1 MFRRAKKARAA
12 RRLIQEAPGDKI
24 LKALQLNIE
33 YVHHFNDAN
42 LYAWDVCSD
51 ETKSLYGGDP
61 KNLAPPDNFTID
73 LFRSYAA
80 AAPPP
85 DEILKALSN

>member
-12 RRLIQEAPGDKI
+12 RRLIHEAPGAKI
-24 LKALQLNIE
+24 LEALQIE
-33 YVHHFNDAN
+33 SEYTDMFNAAN

-51 ETKSLYGGDP
+51 ETKARYSDP
-61 KNLAPPDNFTID
+61 KNLAPPDKFTID
-73 LFRSYAA
+73 LFRTYAA

>member
-12 RRLIQEAPGDKI
+12 RRLIQEAPGAKI
-24 LKALQLNIE
+24 LEALQLHNE

-51 ETKSLYGGDP
+51 GTKAMYGGDP
-61 KNLAPPDNFTID
+61 KNLAPPDKFTID
-73 LFRSYAA
+73 LFRSYAI

-85 DEILKALSN
+85 DEIIKALSN

>member
-12 RRLIQEAPGDKI
+12 RRLIQEAPGGKI
-24 LKALQLNIE
+24 LTALQIE
-33 YVHHFNDAN
+33 SEYTDTFNAAN
-42 LYAWDVCSD
+42 LYAWDVCSA
-51 ETKSLYGGDP
+51 ETKSLYGDP
-61 KNLAPPDNFTID
+61 KNIAPPDNFTID

>member
-12 RRLIQEAPGDKI
+12 RRLIQEAPAAKI
-24 LKALQLNIE
+24 LTALQIE
-33 YVHHFNDAN
+33 SEYIDTFNAAN
-42 LYAWDVCSD
+42 LCAWDVCSY

-61 KNLAPPDNFTID
+61 KNLAPPDKFTID
-73 LFRSYAA
+73 LFRSYAI

-85 DEILKALSN
+85 DEIIKALS

>member
-24 LKALQLNIE
+24 LTALQIE
-33 YVHHFNDAN
+33 SEYIDTFNAAN

-51 ETKSLYGGDP
+51 ETKSYYTAAPGP
-61 KNLAPPDNFTID
+61 KPPDNFTVD

-85 DEILKALSN
+85 DEILKALS

>member
-12 RRLIQEAPGDKI
+12 RRLVQNAPDAKI
-24 LKALQLNIE
+24 LAALQIE
-33 YVHHFNDAN
+33 SEYTDTFSAAN

-73 LFRSYAA
+73 LFRTYAA

-85 DEILKALSN
+85 DEIIKALSD